1 LLDVECHWRARAF
14 SLDLRRRD
22 LKRILLTKALT
33 LCLPLPR
40 RYPATTPGRHID
52 VAQRPKARMNRCPA
66 VDRPDGPPLPN
77 TRQSGFALV
86 AVIWTLGL
94 ITLLGMAVIVGARY
108 RTKTS
113 SNYASVTA
121 AEMAA
126 ESAVNL
132 AISAALTATPEQ
144 AVNFPLRCRLPGG
157 ERATITVEE
166 ETGKVDLNT
175 ASPAALARLFTAL
188 TGDQSQGT
196 RLAAQIVDFRKPKT
210 QGAPATAR
218 FTTIMELDQIDGIPP
233 RLFRAALRHVTV
245 RSGKP
250 EPDMEAASPAMR
262 RLLNVEPKLNAAKR
276 GTPAGG
282 SMTIRADISSP
293 DGARF
298 IREALVSL
306 EGGNGR
312 PYVIREWRRGDI
324 DPSSARQESPQGA
337 ARACLRVRDAA
348 AS

>member
-1 LLDVECHWRARAF
+1 MPFPARSRA
-14 SLDLRRRD
+14 S
-22 LKRILLTKALT
+22 
-33 LCLPLPR
+33 
-40 RYPATTPGRHID
+40 
-52 VAQRPKARMNRCPA
+52 
-66 VDRPDGPPLPN
+66 
-77 TRQSGFALV
+77 QSGFALV

-132 AISAALTATPEQ
+132 AIATALTATPEQ

-166 ETGKVDLNT
+166 ETGKIDLNT
-175 ASPAALARLFTAL
+175 ASPGRIDALLHRAHRRSVERHAHRRA
-188 TGDQSQGT
+188 DHRIPQ
-196 RLAAQIVDFRKPKT
+196 T
-210 QGAPATAR
+210 QGAGHAATKPAEAR
-218 FTTIMELDQIDGIPP
+218 FTTVMQLDQIDGMSP
-233 RLFRAALRHVTV
+233 RLFRTALRHVTV
-245 RSGKP
+245 RSGRP
-250 EPDMEAASPAMR
+250 EPDMEAASPAML
-262 RLLNVEPKLNAAKR
+262 RLLNVEPKQATAKR
-276 GTPAGG
+276 GLPTGG
-282 SMTIRADISSP
+282 SMTIRADISAS

-324 DPSSARQESPQGA
+324 DLSGLRQDRPRDGARLPASSRGGGKLICHPTQNIENNPMQSRMEPGA
-337 ARACLRVRDAA
+337 ACRRRHPGHVPRAGPIRVATA
-348 AS
+348 